1 MVEAQVWPSQLAECA
16 GSSVLLSSMEEAE
29 CGQVMM
35 AEAWVWLSQLTE
47 WAGLCQNVGTRS
59 INF

>member
-1 MVEAQVWPSQLAECA
+1 MKWVDSSVLASWMTKNRFGRVIMVEAQVWPSQLAECA

-35 AEAWVWLSQLTE
+35 AEA
-47 WAGLCQNVGTRS
+47 
-59 INF
+59 